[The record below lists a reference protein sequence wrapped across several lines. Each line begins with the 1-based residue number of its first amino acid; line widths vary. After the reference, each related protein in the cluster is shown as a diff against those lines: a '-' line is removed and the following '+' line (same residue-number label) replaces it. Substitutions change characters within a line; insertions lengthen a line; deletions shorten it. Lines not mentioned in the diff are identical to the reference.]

1 MRFFAF
7 NSTSHNHNQ
16 VFVSSNRITNSE
28 WLGLCFVSSYGL
40 SSKLLID
47 KMLLGLVKEFDLSSL
62 FQLDEIV
69 CHPLCGNNSTQ
80 RTNLFSK
87 ISPFMNRLGSKR
99 LATTA
104 HRSLTVLVGQ
114 RVFLILNVGVSSV
127 FRFRVSSFFNYRIF
141 WGIERSLFWA
151 ISFRD
156 PSIFVSN
163 WCLRLSNLSMFSHRH
178 QIRKTQHCLLNLFLS
193 SFASLAG
200 YVFEV
205 SGKISVGGNSR
216 TRTMHARVGLRSL
229 GRVSINAVCGFG
241 TINTVT
247 GCLGVRLV
255 LFF

>member
-1 MRFFAF
+1 MRFLALIDTHHCSSALFLKAG
-7 NSTSHNHNQ
+7 SLTHNA
-16 VFVSSNRITNSE
+16 VVGLSFVSSSAF
-28 WLGLCFVSSYGL
+28 LKKL
-40 SSKLLID
+40 SADRVLLD
-47 KMLLGLVKEFDLSSL
+47 LVKDFDLSSL
-62 FQLDEIV
+62 FKFEGVERYYDNGVSAPRID
-69 CHPLCGNNSTQ
+69 
-80 RTNLFSK
+80 LFSK

-104 HRSLTVLVGQ
+104 HRSITVLLGQ
-114 RVFLILNVGVSSV
+114 RVLLILNVGVSSA

-141 WGIERSLFWA
+141 WGVERSLFWA

-163 WCLRLSNLSMFSHRH
+163 WCLRLSNLNMFSHRH

-193 SFASLAG
+193 SFSSLAG
-200 YVFEV
+200 YAFEV
-205 SGKISVGGNSR
+205 AGKISVGGNSR

-229 GRVSINAVCGFG
+229 GRVSINSVCGFG